1 MDKALNKNI
10 TSLFDHIIEN
20 SYNDDN
26 VRQKFCGMEEYIN
39 ENKQSIS
46 YVEKNIKRLFDADFE
61 LYIRSMNYVIEK
73 SLPELEILF
82 LRVAISN
89 SNCFR
94 DLYTDLT
101 CSKLIRN
108 IIKILLNCRLRDY
121 LDITMSK
128 KFIIGKDDTKLISY
142 GDLETN
148 ELVNLLNLAKDKYIE
163 ILTKDVCDIDENRIS
178 GFINKLNTVY
188 KDFKICSSIPT
199 SMILFSLEN
208 LSYSDNNIE
217 TLFDNM
223 PRISH
228 TEYDTEMFNK
238 YGILL
243 LPYIS
248 DIEISN
254 KKLTF
259 LNNGFGVLENGIL
272 QISSNDN
279 KILMSSKIQT
289 TFYQKVATV
298 YLDLTPILKD
308 LDPNSSIIFKIVFE
322 KFGQEYTFVFRRI
335 VGKLIDDCKS
345 ETGDIMTNINIGGNG
360 NIVTVGNDNQIV
372 SLHSMKE
379 LDELIQRLKTNSLGE
394 YAEQLENARKSNDV
408 NQIKSILSK
417 LKNVVS
423 GSAEMVGMIA
433 KIIPIL
439 DLLKN
444 SSS

>member
-26 VRQKFCGMEEYIN
+26 VRHKFCGMEEYIN
-39 ENKQSIS
+39 ENNQSVS
-46 YVEKNIKRLFDADFE
+46 YVEKNIKRLFDVDFE
-61 LYIRSMNYVIEK
+61 LYIRSMNYVIKK

-94 DLYTDLT
+94 DLYTDPT
-101 CSKLIRN
+101 CFKLIRN

-121 LDITMSK
+121 LDITASE

-142 GDLETN
+142 VDLEPN
-148 ELVNLLNLAKDKYIE
+148 ELANLLNLAKDKYIE

-188 KDFKICSSIPT
+188 KDFKICNSIPT
-199 SMILFSLEN
+199 NMILFSLEN
-208 LSYSDNNIE
+208 FSYSDNNIE

-228 TEYDTEMFNK
+228 TEYDTEMFDK

-243 LPYIS
+243 LPHIS

-254 KKLTF
+254 KKLAF
-259 LNNGFGVLENGIL
+259 LNDGFGVLENGVL
-272 QISSNDN
+272 QILSNDTEISGRYEI
-279 KILMSSKIQT
+279 KT
-289 TFYQKVATV
+289 TFYQNEATV
-298 YLDLTPILKD
+298 YFDLIPILQD

-322 KFGQEYTFVFRRI
+322 KFGQKYTFVFRRI
-335 VGKLIDDCKS
+335 VGKLIADCKS
-345 ETGDIMTNINIGGNG
+345 ETGDPTTSIN
-360 NIVTVGNDNQIV
+360 
-372 SLHSMKE
+372 
-379 LDELIQRLKTNSLGE
+379 RLVAN
-394 YAEQLENARKSNDV
+394 
-408 NQIKSILSK
+408 
-417 LKNVVS
+417 
-423 GSAEMVGMIA
+423 
-433 KIIPIL
+433 
-439 DLLKN
+439 
-444 SSS
+444 